1 MSSGYAIPI
10 EDGSLYYDPHF
21 LGGAA
26 ATSLRERLIDSVPW
40 KQEPI
45 VIFGKSVMQP
55 RLTAWYGDPDT
66 AYSYSGIVMEPLSWP
81 DYLLEIKSQIEAVA
95 EARFNSVLLNY
106 YRDGQDSMGWH
117 SDNEP
122 ELGTNPVI
130 ASLSLGGTR
139 RFHLK
144 HRQRKELETIRMDLS
159 DGSLLVMGGAL
170 QHHWLHQISKTK
182 KQVAGRINLTFRWV
196 HGGK

>member
-1 MSSGYAIPI
+1 MSKAYSIPI
-10 EDGSLYYDPHF
+10 EDGELIYDPDF
-21 LGGAA
+21 LGVGERR
-26 ATSLRERLIDSVPW
+26 SLREYLIENVAW
-40 KQEPI
+40 RQEPI
-45 VIFGKSVMQP
+45 KIFGKEVMQP

-66 AYSYSGIVMEPLSWP
+66 AYSYSGIVMEPLPWTEP
-81 DYLLEIKSQIEAVA
+81 LAEIKKRIEDFAGTP
-95 EARFNSVLLNY
+95 FNSVLLNY

-122 ELGTNPVI
+122 ELGPNPVI
-130 ASLSLGGTR
+130 ASLSLGGVR

-144 HRQRKELETIRMDLS
+144 HRKRKELETKRMDLL

-182 KQVAGRINLTFRWV
+182 KAVAGRINLTFREV
-196 HGGK
+196 KR

>member
-1 MSSGYAIPI
+1 MSKAYSIPI
-10 EDGSLYYDPHF
+10 EDGKLEYDPDF
-21 LGGAA
+21 LGEGERR
-26 ATSLRERLIDSVPW
+26 SLREHLIQSVPW

-45 VIFGKSVMQP
+45 KLFGKEVMQP

-66 AYSYSGIVMEPLSWP
+66 AYSYSGIVMEPLPWTKA
-81 DYLLEIKSQIEAVA
+81 LLEIKTRVENFANA
-95 EARFNSVLLNY
+95 PFNSVLLNY

-122 ELGTNPVI
+122 ELGRNPVI
-130 ASLSLGGTR
+130 ASLSLGGMR

-144 HRQRKELETIRMDLS
+144 HRQRKDLENIRMDLL
-159 DGSLLVMGGAL
+159 DGSLLIMGGEL

-182 KQVAGRINLTFRWV
+182 KAVAGRINLTFREV
-196 HGGK
+196 KK

>member
-1 MSSGYAIPI
+1 MSKAYSIPI
-10 EDGSLYYDPHF
+10 EDGTLAYDPEF
-21 LGGAA
+21 LGVKESR
-26 ATSLRERLIDSVPW
+26 SLREHLIESVPW

-45 VIFGKSVMQP
+45 KIFGKEIMQP

-66 AYSYSGIVMEPLSWP
+66 AYSYSGIVMEPLAWSKN
-81 DYLLEIKSQIEAVA
+81 LLELKNRIEDFAQSS
-95 EARFNSVLLNY
+95 FNSVLLNY

-122 ELGTNPVI
+122 ELGQNPVI
-130 ASLSLGGTR
+130 ASLSLGGVR

-144 HRQRKELETIRMDLS
+144 HRQRKELETIRMDLL
-159 DGSLLVMGGAL
+159 DGSLLIMGGTL

-182 KQVAGRINLTFRWV
+182 KAVAGRINLTFREV
-196 HGGK
+196 KN